1 MSPSGCNMTSCPFLR
16 KLSPATIQ
24 RDVQQLIKMI
34 PRCPFASRL
43 FDGTPLY
50 NARIYSNLATE
61 PHPDESLIC
70 KNVSECLLKKC
81 PYTMSS
87 GEPTNSDSVWSS
99 QTTDNVKSDKCCGQ
113 SSGHSTEICIPNTCA
128 LFGGWRKSMADK
140 ESFQPTTTTTHLK
153 NTEPEDLKSIES
165 NHNDSLGF
173 AYNKYFASEVE
184 KKKKD
189 STYRVFRRIL
199 RDAADFP
206 FAEDYS
212 TGIKRRVAVWCSN
225 DYLGM
230 SWHPKVQEVAIST
243 IQKHGV
249 GSGGTRNISGN
260 SLLHE
265 ELEAELAD
273 LHEKPSA
280 LVFTSCYV
288 ANEAVL
294 HTLGT
299 RIPGLT
305 IFSDAGN
312 HASMIHGIR
321 TSRCPK
327 VIYRHNDIKHLTS
340 LLENVPKD
348 SAKLVAF
355 ETVHSMSGD
364 VCPLKN
370 LLDVV
375 EVNKAL
381 SFVDEVHA
389 VGLYGAHG
397 AGVAER
403 DGQMHR
409 IDAITG
415 TLGKAFASIGGYL
428 AGTSELVDMIRSY
441 ASGFIFT
448 TSLPPHSLAAAR
460 TSIQILKS
468 SEGREL
474 RTEHQRRV
482 SVVRQR
488 LRQEGLPVIDAPSHI
503 IPLHV
508 GEAKLCTR
516 ISEELL
522 SEHNIYVQ
530 SINYPTVD
538 IGDERLRIAPTPH
551 HTDKLTDQ
559 LVDSLCS
566 VWKKYNLPLHI
577 ESTRKL
583 NRYAG

>member
-1 MSPSGCNMTSCPFLR
+1 MTSCPFLR
-16 KLSPATIQ
+16 KLSPTVIQ
-24 RDVQQLIKMI
+24 RDVQQLVKLI
-34 PRCPFASRL
+34 PKCPFASRL
-43 FDGTPLY
+43 FAGTPLCSTRMCSTV
-50 NARIYSNLATE
+50 ASE
-61 PHPDESLIC
+61 PHSEQSLVC

-81 PYTMSS
+81 PYTLNSS
-87 GEPTNSDSVWSS
+87 ELASSESHSCS
-99 QTTDNVKSDKCCGQ
+99 QTTNSYNCERSHDH
-113 SSGHSTEICIPNTCA
+113 SGGFSNEMSIPNTCA
-128 LFGGWRKSMADK
+128 LFAGWRKSMVDK
-140 ESFQPTTTTTHLK
+140 GCLQPTVQSR
-153 NTEPEDLKSIES
+153 NIASEDLKLFES
-165 NHNDSLGF
+165 NDDNDSGF
-173 AYNKYFASEVE
+173 EYNEFFASEVE

-199 RDAADFP
+199 RDAAEFP
-206 FAEDYS
+206 FADDYS
-212 TGIKRRVAVWCSN
+212 TGVKRRVAVWCSN

-243 IQKHGV
+243 IRKHGV

-260 SLLHE
+260 SMLHE

-273 LHEKPSA
+273 LHGKPAA

-288 ANEAVL
+288 ANEAAL

-327 VIYRHNDIKHLTS
+327 VIYRHNDIKHLSS
-340 LLENVPKD
+340 LLSTVPRS

-364 VCPLKN
+364 VCPLKG

-375 EVNKAL
+375 EANKAL

-389 VGLYGAHG
+389 VGLYGTHG

-415 TLGKAFASIGGYL
+415 TLGKAFASVGGYL
-428 AGTSELVDMIRSY
+428 AGSSELVDMIRSY

-460 TSIQILKS
+460 ATIQILKS

-474 RTEHQRRV
+474 RAEHQRRV

-488 LRQEGLPVIDAPSHI
+488 LREEGLPVIEAPSHI

-508 GEAKLCTR
+508 GEAKLCTK

-551 HTDKLTDQ
+551 HTDKLTEQ
-559 LVDSLCS
+559 LVDSLCT
-566 VWKKYNLPLHI
+566 VWKKYNLPLHV
-577 ESTRKL
+577 ESSRKV
-583 NRYAG
+583 NRHAG

>member
-1 MSPSGCNMTSCPFLR
+1 MTSCPFLR
-16 KLSPATIQ
+16 KLSPAVIQ
-24 RDVQQLIKMI
+24 KDIQQLIQLI
-34 PRCPFASRL
+34 PRCPFARRL
-43 FDGTPLY
+43 FDGTPLSSP
-50 NARIYSNLATE
+50 RMYSDVAVGPLS
-61 PHPDESLIC
+61 DELLVC

-81 PYTMSS
+81 PYTVNSYELTGSSAYMNSQTAENHTNEVFQKRSS
-87 GEPTNSDSVWSS
+87 GISD
-99 QTTDNVKSDKCCGQ
+99 
-113 SSGHSTEICIPNTCA
+113 EMCIPNTCA
-128 LFGGWRKSMADK
+128 LFNGWQKSMVSEK
-140 ESFQPTTTTTHLK
+140 HLHPTTTRTTMQ
-153 NTEPEDLKSIES
+153 NTDMENSQTINSMCCDNSSP
-165 NHNDSLGF
+165 GF
-173 AYNKYFASEVE
+173 DYNRFFASEVE

-199 RDAADFP
+199 RDASEFP
-206 FAEDYS
+206 FADDYS
-212 TGIKRRVAVWCSN
+212 SGVKRRVAVWCSN

-230 SWHPKVQEVAIST
+230 SWHPKVQEAAIST
-243 IQKHGV
+243 IRKHGV

-265 ELEAELAD
+265 ELEAELSS
-273 LHEKPSA
+273 LHEKPAA
-280 LVFTSCYV
+280 LIFTSCYV
-288 ANEAVL
+288 ANEAIL

-299 RIPGLT
+299 RIPELT

-321 TSRCPK
+321 TSRCRK
-327 VIYRHNDIKHLTS
+327 VIYRHNDVKHLSS
-340 LLENVPKD
+340 LLAEIP
-348 SAKLVAF
+348 SGSPKLVAF

-364 VCPLKN
+364 VCPLKS

-375 EVNKAL
+375 EANKAL

-403 DGQMHR
+403 DGQMQR

-448 TSLPPHSLAAAR
+448 TSLPPHCLAAAR

-468 SEGREL
+468 AEGREL

-482 SVVRQR
+482 SIVRR
-488 LRQEGLPVIDAPSHI
+488 SLREAGLPVIEAPSHI

-508 GEAKLCTR
+508 GEAKLCTK

-551 HTDKLTDQ
+551 HTEKLTEE
-559 LVDSLCS
+559 LVDSLCL
-566 VWKKYNLPLHI
+566 VWKKYNLPLNA
-577 ESTRKL
+577 ESTRKIT
-583 NRYAG
+583 RQAG

>member
-1 MSPSGCNMTSCPFLR
+1 MTSCPFLR
-16 KLSPATIQ
+16 KLSPTVIQ
-24 RDVQQLIKMI
+24 RDIQQLIQLI
-34 PRCPFASRL
+34 PRCPFARRL
-43 FDGTPLY
+43 FDGTPLSSP
-50 NARIYSNLATE
+50 RMYSDVAIE
-61 PHPDESLIC
+61 RQSDESSVC

-81 PYTMSS
+81 PFTV
-87 GEPTNSDSVWSS
+87 NSYESTCSNDYLCA
-99 QTTDNVKSDKCCGQ
+99 QTSNNHENEMYQNQLCGISDD
-113 SSGHSTEICIPNTCA
+113 ICIPNTCA
-128 LFGGWRKSMADK
+128 LFAGWQKSIVARKSL
-140 ESFQPTTTTTHLK
+140 QPTTDITIK
-153 NTEPEDLKSIES
+153 NADPEHSQTIDSVC
-165 NHNDSLGF
+165 NDGDSCLGF
-173 AYNKYFASEVE
+173 NYNKFFVSEVE
-184 KKKKD
+184 RKKRD

-199 RDAADFP
+199 RDASEFP
-206 FAEDYS
+206 FADDYS
-212 TGIKRRVAVWCSN
+212 SGMKRRVAVWCSN

-230 SWHPKVQEVAIST
+230 SWHPKVQEAAIST
-243 IQKHGV
+243 IRKHGV

-265 ELEAELAD
+265 SLEAELSD
-273 LHEKPSA
+273 LHGKPAA

-299 RIPGLT
+299 RIPELT
-305 IFSDAGN
+305 MISDAGN

-321 TSRCPK
+321 TSRCSK
-327 VIYRHNDIKHLTS
+327 IIYRHNDVKHLTS
-340 LLENVPKD
+340 LLANIPKD
-348 SAKLVAF
+348 SPKLIAF

-370 LLDVV
+370 LLDVA
-375 EVNKAL
+375 EANKAL

-428 AGTSELVDMIRSY
+428 AGSSELVDMIRSY

-448 TSLPPHSLAAAR
+448 TSLPPHSLAAAQ

-468 SEGREL
+468 SEGKEL
-474 RTEHQRRV
+474 RAEHQKRV
-482 SVVRQR
+482 SIVRQS
-488 LRQEGLPVIDAPSHI
+488 LRQAGLPVIEAPSHI

-508 GEAKLCTR
+508 GEAKLCTK

-551 HTDKLTDQ
+551 HTDKLTEE
-559 LVDSLCS
+559 LVDSLCM
-566 VWKKYNLPLHI
+566 VWKKYNLPLNV
-577 ESTRKL
+577 ESARKITRQ
-583 NRYAG
+583 AG

>member
-1 MSPSGCNMTSCPFLR
+1 MTSCPFLR
-16 KLSPATIQ
+16 KLSPTVIQ
-24 RDVQQLIKMI
+24 RDIQQLIQLI
-34 PRCPFASRL
+34 PRCPFARRL
-43 FDGTPLY
+43 FDGTPLSSP
-50 NARIYSNLATE
+50 RMYSDVAMERQL
-61 PHPDESLIC
+61 DESSVC

-81 PYTMSS
+81 PFTV
-87 GEPTNSDSVWSS
+87 NSYESTCSNDYLCA
-99 QTTDNVKSDKCCGQ
+99 QTSNNHENEMYQNQLCGISDV
-113 SSGHSTEICIPNTCA
+113 E
-128 LFGGWRKSMADK
+128 RKK
-140 ESFQPTTTTTHLK
+140 R
-153 NTEPEDLKSIES
+153 
-165 NHNDSLGF
+165 
-173 AYNKYFASEVE
+173 
-184 KKKKD
+184 D

-199 RDAADFP
+199 RDASEFP
-206 FAEDYS
+206 FADDYS
-212 TGIKRRVAVWCSN
+212 SGMKRRVAVWCSN

-230 SWHPKVQEVAIST
+230 SWHPKVQEAAIST
-243 IQKHGV
+243 IRKHGV

-265 ELEAELAD
+265 SLEAELSD
-273 LHEKPSA
+273 LHGKPAA

-299 RIPGLT
+299 RIPELT
-305 IFSDAGN
+305 IISDAGN

-327 VIYRHNDIKHLTS
+327 IIYRHNDVKHLTS
-340 LLENVPKD
+340 LLANIPKD
-348 SAKLVAF
+348 SPKLIAF

-370 LLDVV
+370 LLDVA
-375 EVNKAL
+375 EANKAL

-428 AGTSELVDMIRSY
+428 AGSSELVDMIRSY

-448 TSLPPHSLAAAR
+448 TSLPPHSLAAAQ

-468 SEGREL
+468 SEGKEL
-474 RTEHQRRV
+474 RAEHQKRV
-482 SVVRQR
+482 SIVRQS
-488 LRQEGLPVIDAPSHI
+488 LRQAGLPVIEAPSHI

-508 GEAKLCTR
+508 GEAKLCTK

-551 HTDKLTDQ
+551 HTDKLTEE
-559 LVDSLCS
+559 LVDSLCM
-566 VWKKYNLPLHI
+566 VWKKYNLPLNV
-577 ESTRKL
+577 ESARKITRQ
-583 NRYAG
+583 AG